1 VAIAVGKT
9 LIPDTFG
16 ITQVITTVH
25 YIRKGELQVSNYIAQ
40 QVADMKRK
48 LEKEASNIYT
58 IHPKKSELI
67 LLYEVVDESG
77 RAEWGGANVEQTMQW
92 LTLAPKNSRV
102 LVSAWDSD
110 EEDAHLVGQTI
121 DITEIIQEAR
131 KVGL

>member
-1 VAIAVGKT
+1 VAIAVGKM

-40 QVADMKRK
+40 QVAEMKRK